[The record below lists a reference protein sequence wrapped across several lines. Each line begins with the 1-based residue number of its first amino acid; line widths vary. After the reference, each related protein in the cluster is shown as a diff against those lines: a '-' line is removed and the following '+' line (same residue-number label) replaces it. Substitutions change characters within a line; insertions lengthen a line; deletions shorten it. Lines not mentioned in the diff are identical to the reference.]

1 MLILILDIIMSRM
14 NAGLTRPG
22 MPRASHHRPSLTHSL
37 IITSQPFIHENRGH
51 HSGFQGNNSI
61 FLAQYIVKVIKTKIL
76 NILNLIKHFN
86 AISSSD
92 HSRAR
97 YILDFSVSPPDRVP
111 RVLGTKAG
119 LNNILLKTTDSHWYA
134 CLRRVLAWLSL
145 CLL

>member
-1 MLILILDIIMSRM
+1 MLIMILDIIMSRM

-76 NILNLIKHFN
+76 NILNLIKHLMQSQVP
-86 AISSSD
+86 IIQELGIYWILVS
-92 HSRAR
+92 AR
-97 YILDFSVSPPDRVP
+97 PIE
-111 RVLGTKAG
+111 
-119 LNNILLKTTDSHWYA
+119 
-134 CLRRVLAWLSL
+134 SL
-145 CLL
+145 EFGEFGD